1 MAGMD
6 ALRRRMHKHVRDQ
19 TPDNRRV
26 LMKIKILQSITGND
40 PANGQL
46 FSYGPDAEV
55 EASEA
60 LAKDLVRAGYAV
72 VIETK
77 AERATSATPNKE
89 IRRK

>member
-1 MAGMD
+1 
-6 ALRRRMHKHVRDQ
+6 
-19 TPDNRRV
+19 
-26 LMKIKILQSITGND
+26 MKIRILQSITGND

-46 FSYGPDAEV
+46 FSYGPGAEV

-77 AERATSATPNKE
+77 AERATPPTVNKE